1 LALTPPALPKRL
13 SEPRRFED
21 RTHREAGLSFLPQH
35 TLASTTTF
43 SGVGIHGGY
52 PVTVEV
58 RPAAVGAGIVFLRTD
73 ETARDPIVPARADS
87 VIDTRLGTTIGNAD
101 GVKVA
106 TVEHLMAALA
116 GLEIDNAV
124 VAIDGPEAPIMD
136 GSSAPFVRAL
146 EAAGRRPQGSRRD
159 YIEVLETIEVTDG
172 DKYARLVPADGFEM
186 AFEIAF
192 DDAAIGRQSLD
203 LRLDRAAFRRELAD
217 CRTFGFR
224 GEVDALRAAG
234 LARGGS
240 LDNVVVIDGGA
251 VLNAEGLRRPDE
263 FVRHKMLDALGDLYL
278 LGAPIL
284 GRYEARYSGHALNN
298 ALARAVLARP
308 RAWRLADGPRE
319 LARAV

>member
-1 LALTPPALPKRL
+1 M
-13 SEPRRFED
+13 
-21 RTHREAGLSFLPQH
+21 SFSAQH
-35 TLASTTTF
+35 TVAAPVMF
-43 SGVGIHGGY
+43 SGVGIHSGRT
-52 PVTVEV
+52 VIVEV
-58 RPAAVGAGIVFLRTD
+58 RPAVVGAGIAFLRTD
-73 ETARDPIVPARADS
+73 ELARDPLIPAVADRVS
-87 VIDTRLGTTIGNAD
+87 ETRLGTTVANAA
-101 GVKVA
+101 GISVA

-124 VAIDGPEAPIMD
+124 IAIDGPEAPIMD
-136 GSSAPFVRAL
+136 GSAAPFVRAL
-146 EAAGRRPQGSRRD
+146 EAAGRRPQGARRQF
-159 YIEVLETIEVTDG
+159 IEILETVEAAEG
-172 DKYARLVPADGFEM
+172 DKHARLLPAHGFEM

-203 LRLDRAAFRRELAD
+203 LRLDRTAFRRELAD

-224 GEVDALRAAG
+224 HEVDALHAAG

-278 LGAPIL
+278 LGAPII
-284 GRYEARYSGHALNN
+284 GRYEGRYSGHALNN

-308 RAWRLADGPRE
+308 QAWRLVDAPRQ

>member
-1 LALTPPALPKRL
+1 VSAANL
-13 SEPRRFED
+13 
-21 RTHREAGLSFLPQH
+21 
-35 TLASTTTF
+35 
-43 SGVGIHGGY
+43 SGVGIHGGR
-52 PVTVEV
+52 PVTLDV
-58 RPAAVGAGIVFLRTD
+58 RPSAAGSGIVFLRRD
-73 ETARDPIVPARADS
+73 ETGRDPVVRARADR
-87 VIDTRLGTTIGNAD
+87 VIDTRLGTTIANAA
-101 GVKVA
+101 GVSVA

-136 GSSAPFVRAL
+136 GSAAPFVRAL
-146 EAAGRRPQGSRRD
+146 EAAGRRPQAAPRQFLEILEP
-159 YIEVLETIEVTDG
+159 IEVRDG
-172 DKYARLVPADGFEM
+172 DKRARLLPADVFEM

-224 GEVDALRAAG
+224 HEVDALHAAG

-284 GRYEARYSGHALNN
+284 GRYEGRYCGHALNN
-298 ALARAVLARP
+298 ALARAVLAKPNAWRMSAAP
-308 RAWRLADGPRE
+308 RA

>member
-1 LALTPPALPKRL
+1 
-13 SEPRRFED
+13 
-21 RTHREAGLSFLPQH
+21 LSFLPQH
-35 TLASTTTF
+35 TLASTTAF
-43 SGVGIHGGY
+43 SGVGIHGGQ

-58 RPAAVGAGIVFLRTD
+58 RPAAVGAGIVFLRID
-73 ETARDPIVPARADS
+73 ETARDPVVPARAEG
-87 VIDTRLGTTIGNAD
+87 VVETRLGTTIANAD

-124 VAIDGPEAPIMD
+124 IAIDGPEAPIMD

-172 DKYARLVPADGFEM
+172 DKYARLIPADGFEM

-284 GRYEARYSGHALNN
+284 GRYEGRYSGHGLNN
-298 ALARAVLARP
+298 ALARAVMARP
-308 RAWRLADGPRE
+308 HTWRLADARQE

>member
-1 LALTPPALPKRL
+1 M
-13 SEPRRFED
+13 
-21 RTHREAGLSFLPQH
+21 SFLPQH
-35 TLASTTTF
+35 TLASTTAF
-43 SGVGIHGGY
+43 SGVGIHGGQ

-58 RPAAVGAGIVFLRTD
+58 RPAAVGAGIVFLRID
-73 ETARDPIVPARADS
+73 ETARDPVVPARAEG
-87 VIDTRLGTTIGNAD
+87 VVDTRLGTTIANAD

-124 VAIDGPEAPIMD
+124 IAIDGPEAPIMD

-251 VLNAEGLRRPDE
+251 VLNAE
-263 FVRHKMLDALGDLYL
+263 AS
-278 LGAPIL
+278 GAPMSSYVTRCWMLWATFTCSARRSL
-284 GRYEARYSGHALNN
+284 GRYEGRYSGHGLNN
-298 ALARAVLARP
+298 ALARAVMAPAARVASGR
-308 RAWRLADGPRE
+308 RAPGTGPRG
-319 LARAV
+319 V

>member
-1 LALTPPALPKRL
+1 MIRGH
-13 SEPRRFED
+13 D
-21 RTHREAGLSFLPQH
+21 REAGLSFSPQH
-35 TLASTTTF
+35 TLASTTVF
-43 SGVGIHGGY
+43 SGIGIHSGHT
-52 PVTVEV
+52 VTVEV
-58 RPAAVGAGIVFLRTD
+58 RPAAAGSGIVFLRTD
-73 ETARDPIVPARADS
+73 ETVRDPVVPARAEG
-87 VIDTRLGTTIGNAD
+87 VVDTRLGTTLANSD
-101 GVKVA
+101 GVSVA

-136 GSSAPFVRAL
+136 GSAAPFVRAL
-146 EAAGRRPQGSRRD
+146 ELTGRRPQGARRQFL
-159 YIEVLETIEVTDG
+159 EVLETIEVADG
-172 DKYARLVPADGFEM
+172 DKRARLLPADGFEM

-192 DDAAIGRQSLD
+192 EDAAIGRQTLD
-203 LRLDRAAFRRELAD
+203 IRLDRASFRGELAD

-224 GEVDALRAAG
+224 REVDALHAAG

-278 LGAPIL
+278 LGAPIV
-284 GRYEARYSGHALNN
+284 GRYEGRYSGHALNN
-298 ALARAVLARP
+298 ALVRAVLARP
-308 RAWRLADGPRE
+308 RAWRLADGPVE

>member
-1 LALTPPALPKRL
+1 M
-13 SEPRRFED
+13 
-21 RTHREAGLSFLPQH
+21 SFLPQH
-35 TLASTTTF
+35 TLASTTAF
-43 SGVGIHGGY
+43 SGVGIHGGQ

-58 RPAAVGAGIVFLRTD
+58 RPAAVGAGIVFLRID
-73 ETARDPIVPARADS
+73 ETARDPVVPARAEG
-87 VIDTRLGTTIGNAD
+87 VVETRLGTTIANAD

-124 VAIDGPEAPIMD
+124 IAIDGPEAPIMD

-172 DKYARLVPADGFEM
+172 DKYARLIPADGFEM

-284 GRYEARYSGHALNN
+284 GRYEGRYSGHGLNN
-298 ALARAVLARP
+298 ALARAVMARP
-308 RAWRLADGPRE
+308 HTWRLADARQE